1 MADHTTGRSMGKRLL
16 FATAAVIALLQA
28 AAFFYTHRY
37 AVPAGTGGDVL
48 TIYTSPPSLCSKK
61 NIRSRWFW

>member
-48 TIYTSPPSLCSKK
+48 TIYTLSL
-61 NIRSRWFW
+61 IHIYEPTRPY

>member
-37 AVPAGTGGDVL
+37 AVPAGTGGAVL
-48 TIYTSPPSLCSKK
+48 TMMSV
-61 NIRSRWFW
+61 

>member
-1 MADHTTGRSMGKRLL
+1 MGKRLL

-48 TIYTSPPSLCSKK
+48 TLSLIHISSRMKTSGSSTPTGP
-61 NIRSRWFW
+61 